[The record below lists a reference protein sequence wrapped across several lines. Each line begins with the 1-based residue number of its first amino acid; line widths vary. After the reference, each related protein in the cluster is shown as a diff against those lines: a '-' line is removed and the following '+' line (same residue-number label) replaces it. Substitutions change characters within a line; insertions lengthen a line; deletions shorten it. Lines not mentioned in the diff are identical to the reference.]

1 MSFKDGRI
9 GVGKDPIF
17 PLDISGSCR
26 IDGDLILG
34 GRFSDSQ
41 GNPIQLGSGS
51 GATSTPDQNQDG
63 VPSWSS
69 NSLTTVYGYKNTG
82 AHPSTI
88 SNGYNWAGSTWNDD
102 GTITWSAGTGGTA
115 GGMAPPGGWDANTT
129 YILTVTSKTTGG
141 SYTLGGTSF
150 NPGTSYATQTKEF
163 TGSLGEM
170 RNNWGSSN
178 QITFQRWDVS
188 IKNKKMLNV
197 HQLGGVGIN
206 DDRVYDEDFGHLYI
220 DTTDFP
226 TLRRGGKDYTSS
238 SVLTVGGSII
248 LSAINGTN
256 SQSTSNIYFNAPNNK
271 FQTGLIWRREVSG
284 LTTYISGAILFDSE
298 LTNYSTTTTTGYS
311 AGGLSFYTSD
321 TGSGW
326 SSSSAKR
333 RMVIH
338 GGGNVGIGTTSPDH
352 KLEIYESTGFVRLC
366 MESSTTG
373 KLLLGTNNDGRVFFW
388 NEKNSYMHFGT
399 NNTERMRITGTG
411 NVGIGTTSPET
422 TLQIHG
428 GNTGSTAFNDT
439 VLLLTGNSSQNGG
452 SVGIH
457 FCPRANHTTAS
468 LLGAKSAIYCKD
480 YAGTWNRTSLV
491 FCCNNDQSQTP
502 TSLSD
507 AKMVIRETGNV
518 GIGTTSPDNTLQVE
532 ATMGEMVEF
541 KNTSTYCRMV
551 LNGATST
558 GGDIIFRQNGASKWG
573 IANIGDDLFFMGDD
587 STSQKYMTILNSG
600 NVGIGT
606 TSPGNLLH
614 LKGSYPIQVEHQSN
628 STLKLFV
635 DYNQIHT
642 EGDSLFLNWNSQKNV
657 IICGQGGNVGIGTV
671 SAGYPLHVVGN
682 TASVNPGYVSYM
694 EYPSLTTANATNHTV
709 GLRVDNDIWSGGYIL
724 ASSDERIKKNI
735 VDVPDNLALEMVRN
749 IPVRYYEYK
758 NTLERG
764 FNKTIG
770 FIAQDVKEVLP
781 MAVSLQKNIIP
792 NEMRNLMG
800 LSWNGA
806 TLYTDLSDCSGIKY
820 RFYVSNDPG
829 GNDEVMKE
837 VVGNHDNTFTFD
849 TSYNN
854 VFCYGKEVD
863 DFHSI
868 DKNKLYT
875 INFSATQELDR
886 KVTAL
891 ETVGIL
897 DHNVK
902 ILDLYKENQDQN
914 VKILDLES
922 KIETLT
928 KENQDQNVKILD
940 LYKENEALKAR
951 LAKIEAFLGI

>member
-256 SQSTSNIYFNAPNNK
+256 SQSTSNIYFNAPNNI

-518 GIGTTSPDNTLQVE
+518 GIGTTSPGSQCKLQVYE
-532 ATMGEMVEF
+532 TGTEQAWKGRGVFGNETCAFVCGVYHN
-541 KNTSTYCRMV
+541 KIQIGGH
-551 LNGATST
+551 NGALNAWYDIAINP
-558 GGDIIFRQNGASKWG
+558 GG
-573 IANIGDDLFFMGDD
+573 
-587 STSQKYMTILNSG
+587 G

-606 TSPGNLLH
+606 TTMTTTFNVSGSFYLSGYQSIGTTSVLYPLWVASRSGN
-614 LKGSYPIQVEHQSN
+614 PA
-628 STLKLFV
+628 
-635 DYNQIHT
+635 
-642 EGDSLFLNWNSQKNV
+642 
-657 IICGQGGNVGIGTV
+657 QGGDKGAGKYFTASGGLYSLGAWGVEYSN
-671 SAGYPLHVVGN
+671 GYPSGGIS
-682 TASVNPGYVSYM
+682 TSDAGKTSIRADGI
-694 EYPSLTTANATNHTV
+694 
-709 GLRVDNDIWSGGYIL
+709 IWSDI
-724 ASSDERIKKNI
+724 AVAVSSDSRIKKNI
-735 VDVPDNLALEMVRN
+735 VDVPDQQALEMVRN
-749 IPVRYYEYK
+749 IPCRYYEYID
-758 NTLERG
+758 NTFIKREG
-764 FNKTIG
+764 KTIG
-770 FIAQDVKEVLP
+770 FIAQEVKDILP
-781 MAVSLQKNIIP
+781 MAVNQETRFIPDVMKMLSVDNENIIDWTEHVD
-792 NEMRNLMG
+792 NSNNKIFKM
-800 LSWNGA
+800 
-806 TLYTDLSDCSGIKY
+806 KY
-820 RFYVSNDPG
+820 DELGNVNNIEYKFYVADVSNNSSLEKIII
-829 GNDEVMKE
+829 GNE
-837 VVGNHDNTFTFD
+837 DNTFTFEQKWN
-849 TSYNN
+849 Y
-854 VFCYGKEVD
+854 VFCYGRKVD
-863 DFHSI
+863 DFHTL
-868 DKNKLYT
+868 DKQKLFAL
-875 INFSATQELDR
+875 NFSATQELDR
-886 KVTAL
+886 KVIAL
-891 ETVGIL
+891 E
-897 DHNVK
+897 N
-902 ILDLYKENQDQN
+902 ENA
-914 VKILDLES
+914 E
-922 KIETLT
+922 
-928 KENQDQNVKILD
+928 
-940 LYKENEALKAR
+940 LKAE
-951 LAKIEAFLGI
+951 LAAIKQHLGI

>member
-491 FCCNNDQSQTP
+491 FCCNNDQSQ
-502 TSLSD
+502 
-507 AKMVIRETGNV
+507 
-518 GIGTTSPDNTLQVE
+518 
-532 ATMGEMVEF
+532 
-541 KNTSTYCRMV
+541 
-551 LNGATST
+551 
-558 GGDIIFRQNGASKWG
+558 
-573 IANIGDDLFFMGDD
+573 
-587 STSQKYMTILNSG
+587 
-600 NVGIGT
+600 
-606 TSPGNLLH
+606 
-614 LKGSYPIQVEHQSN
+614 
-628 STLKLFV
+628 
-635 DYNQIHT
+635 
-642 EGDSLFLNWNSQKNV
+642 
-657 IICGQGGNVGIGTV
+657 
-671 SAGYPLHVVGN
+671 
-682 TASVNPGYVSYM
+682 
-694 EYPSLTTANATNHTV
+694 
-709 GLRVDNDIWSGGYIL
+709 
-724 ASSDERIKKNI
+724 
-735 VDVPDNLALEMVRN
+735 
-749 IPVRYYEYK
+749 
-758 NTLERG
+758 
-764 FNKTIG
+764 
-770 FIAQDVKEVLP
+770 
-781 MAVSLQKNIIP
+781 
-792 NEMRNLMG
+792 
-800 LSWNGA
+800 
-806 TLYTDLSDCSGIKY
+806 
-820 RFYVSNDPG
+820 
-829 GNDEVMKE
+829 
-837 VVGNHDNTFTFD
+837 
-849 TSYNN
+849 
-854 VFCYGKEVD
+854 
-863 DFHSI
+863 
-868 DKNKLYT
+868 
-875 INFSATQELDR
+875 
-886 KVTAL
+886 
-891 ETVGIL
+891 
-897 DHNVK
+897 
-902 ILDLYKENQDQN
+902 
-914 VKILDLES
+914 
-922 KIETLT
+922 
-928 KENQDQNVKILD
+928 
-940 LYKENEALKAR
+940 
-951 LAKIEAFLGI
+951 